1 MSELVY
7 EYEAGEEPVVN
18 IKDLQ
23 DEIIS
28 LKEENLKLVAELE
41 VARLRVLAC
50 ERFNLRVAERADE
63 LQRALGELME
73 YTGVSEVPKPP
84 LKTRPNAKR
93 FGGSSSGV

>member
-7 EYEAGEEPVVN
+7 EYEAGEEPVINV
-18 IKDLQ
+18 KDLQ
-23 DEIIS
+23 DEIIA
-28 LKEENLKLVAELE
+28 LKEENLQLDAELK

-63 LQRALGELME
+63 LQRALDELRE
-73 YTGVSEVPKPP
+73 HTGVFEVPRPP

-93 FGGSSSGV
+93 FGEGN